1 MNKELLEDNLKT
13 GLYDILFLKMLEN
26 GESYG
31 YKIQHDIEKQ
41 SGGLIKI
48 FNGSLYAPFN
58 RLMKKGYITSRKE
71 VVGKTRF
78 RVYYAITDKGRE
90 YLKEAQKVVENIYKG
105 AMMVLNGGVEN
116 DK

>member
-13 GLYDILFLKMLEN
+13 GLYDILFLKILDS

-48 FNGSLYAPFN
+48 FNGSLYGVFY
-58 RLMKKGYITSRKE
+58 RLEKKGYVTSRKE
-71 VVGKTRF
+71 LVGKTRF
-78 RVYYAITDKGRE
+78 RVYYSITDLGKE
-90 YLKEAQKVVENIYKG
+90 FLKEAQEVVENIYKG
-105 AMMVLNGGVEN
+105 AMMVLKGGVEN
-116 DK
+116 G